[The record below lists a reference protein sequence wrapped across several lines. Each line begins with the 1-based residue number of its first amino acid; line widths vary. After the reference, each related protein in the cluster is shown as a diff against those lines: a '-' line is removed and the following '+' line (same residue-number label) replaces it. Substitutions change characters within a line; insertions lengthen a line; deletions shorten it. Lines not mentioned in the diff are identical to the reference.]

1 MINNLFYNKI
11 WNHLFVSLNIGQI
24 IVYDNNYDQLH
35 VIADNTVFVQGMIID
50 TPNGLLSTYGTD
62 G

>member
-1 MINNLFYNKI
+1 MNDLYYNKL

-24 IVYDNNYDQLH
+24 IVYDNIYEQIH
-35 VIADNTVFVQGMIID
+35 VIADNTIFVQGMIID
-50 TPNGLLSTYGTD
+50 TLNGQLSTFGTD